1 MIAISAIGQDSHRF
15 AGSRPLIL
23 GGVRIPDV
31 RGLEGNS
38 DADVVLHALT
48 NALSGLSGVRILGEE
63 ADRMCRAG
71 ITDSRA
77 YVRAALDT
85 LGDIRLVHLSFTIE
99 AAKPRLSDHI
109 ERMRESIASLT
120 GLPVG
125 RVAMTA
131 TSGEGLTAFGRGEG
145 MSCFCLASALIPD

>member
-15 AGSRPLIL
+15 AGGRPLIL
-23 GGVRIPDV
+23 GGVQIPDV
-31 RGLEGNS
+31 PGLEGNS

-77 YVRAALDT
+77 YVQAALDT

-125 RVAMTA
+125 RVALTA

-145 MSCFCLASALIPD
+145 MSCFCLASAFIPG